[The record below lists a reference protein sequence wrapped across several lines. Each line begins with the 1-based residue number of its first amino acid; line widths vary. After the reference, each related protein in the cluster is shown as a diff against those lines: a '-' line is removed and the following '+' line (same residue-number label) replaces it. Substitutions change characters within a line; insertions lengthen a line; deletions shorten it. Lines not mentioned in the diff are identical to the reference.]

1 MCLCGDESRVLWAA
15 GQGEQG
21 HGDTQVG
28 NLKPGLSVRVEWE
41 IRCKGPGVSALC
53 AFPHLILY
61 YHSYFIK
68 EKLRLRA
75 IKYLGKCT
83 TIT

>member
-1 MCLCGDESRVLWAA
+1 MRGQMCVCLCRDESRVLWAA

-28 NLKPGLSVRVEWE
+28 NLEPGLPVRVEWE

-53 AFPHLILY
+53 AFPHLILLATVHGKY
-61 YHSYFIK
+61 YSFHLTK
-68 EKLRLRA
+68 ED
-75 IKYLGKCT
+75 I
-83 TIT
+83 